1 MLPEVCIQ
9 RVRIKDYESRKEFFE
24 KVIKMWSDKESDK
37 DYLNFGEVSN
47 LAVDILMSPDML
59 PVSIGIFGNWGSGK
73 SSLLRLI
80 EQQIEKRDQEYMV
93 INFDAWLYQ
102 GYDDA
107 RVSLLEVIARKLDAT
122 AKGNETLLQKT
133 KNLLSRV
140 NTFRAMGLLAE
151 GIALTHGVPTG
162 GLFYKGVSAIEKV
175 LSSVQGKDDIN
186 KEDFKDLK
194 KTAKEGI
201 ETFNGLI
208 KKIPPTTPPQQIDAF
223 RKEYGEILKEIGKPL
238 IVIIDNLDRCLPAN
252 AIHTLEAIRLFLFLP
267 KTAFIIAADEEM
279 IREAVAEYFKG
290 TSDRHQI
297 DYIDKLIQV
306 PIRVPRTGIR
316 EIRSYLFMLF
326 ALASDI
332 QKDILEKLR
341 SELERSLQKSW
352 QEPPI
357 EKETALALIEKSE
370 DTTFIKMF
378 ELADRI
384 APILAT
390 SPFIQG
396 NPRIVKRLLNV
407 VKMRKKVADR
417 RKISLDESIITK
429 LVIFERCTGAE
440 ATADLYRL
448 IDAELGKPKIFDLIE
463 NDSSN
468 ALPDKGLPES
478 WTKNNTTSTF
488 IKKWSQLE
496 PSLKNVDLR
505 AAVYLS
511 RETMPI
517 GAYTVGLSV
526 QGKEALTTLV
536 NVRNLSSV
544 AAQNV
549 LKQLPLEEQV
559 LVMEGIINHLRQ
571 VSDWTTQPKGFAGAV
586 LLAKH
591 SDVASKI
598 LKRFINQ
605 LPSQNPWMTTMIKD
619 ENWNKEE
626 V

>member
-1 MLPEVCIQ
+1 
-9 RVRIKDYESRKEFFE
+9 
-24 KVIKMWSDKESDK
+24 MWSDKESDK

-47 LAVDILMSPDML
+47 LAVDILMTPDML
-59 PVSIGIFGNWGSGK
+59 PVSIGILGNWGAGK

-80 EQQIEKRDQEYMV
+80 EQQIEKQDQEYMV

-151 GIALTHGVPTG
+151 GIALAHGVPTG

-186 KEDFKDLK
+186 KEDFKDLQ
-194 KTAKEGI
+194 KTAKEGM

-208 KKIPPTTPPQQIDAF
+208 KKVPPTTPPQQIDAF

-238 IVIIDNLDRCLPAN
+238 IVIIDNLDRCLPVN

-290 TSDRHQI
+290 TSNRHQI

-332 QKDILEKLR
+332 KKDILEKLR

-352 QEPPI
+352 QEAPI
-357 EKETALALIEKSE
+357 EKETALALIEKSK
-370 DTTFIKMF
+370 DTNFIKMF

-384 APILAT
+384 ASILAT

-417 RKISLDESIITK
+417 REIPLDENIITK
-429 LVIFERCTGAE
+429 LVIFERCAGAE

-468 ALPDKGLPES
+468 TLPDKGLPES

-526 QGKEALTTLV
+526 QGKEALTALV

-544 AAQNV
+544 AAQNA

-571 VSDWTTQPKGFAGAV
+571 VSDWATQPKGFAGAV

-605 LPSQNPWMTTMIKD
+605 LPNQNPWMTTMIKD
-619 ENWNKEE
+619 ESWNKED

>member
-1 MLPEVCIQ
+1 
-9 RVRIKDYESRKEFFE
+9 
-24 KVIKMWSDKESDK
+24 MWSDKESDK

-59 PVSIGIFGNWGSGK
+59 PVSIGIFGNWGAGK

-80 EQQIEKRDQEYMV
+80 EQQIEKQDQKYMV

-102 GYDDA
+102 GCDDA
-107 RVSLLEVIARKLDAT
+107 RVSLLEVIARKLNAT

-133 KNLLSRV
+133 KSLLSRV
-140 NTFRAMGLLAE
+140 NAFRAMGLLAE
-151 GIALTHGVPTG
+151 GIALAHGVPAG
-162 GLFYKGVSAIEKV
+162 GLFYKGVNAIEKV
-175 LSSVQGKDDIN
+175 LSSFQGKDSIS
-186 KEDFKDLK
+186 KKDFQDLQ
-194 KTAKEGI
+194 KTAKEGM

-208 KKIPPTTPPQQIDAF
+208 KKVPPTTPPQQIDIF
-223 RKEYGEILKEIGKPL
+223 RKEYGEILKDIEKPL
-238 IVIIDNLDRCLPAN
+238 IVVIDNLDRCLPIN

-267 KTAFIIAADEEM
+267 NTAFIIAADEEM

-290 TSDRHQI
+290 TSNQHQI

-306 PIRVPRTGIR
+306 PIYVPRTGIL

-326 ALASDI
+326 ASASDI
-332 QKDILEKLR
+332 QNEMLEKLR
-341 SELERSLQKSW
+341 NKLEESLQKSW
-352 QEPPI
+352 QEKPI
-357 EKETALALIEKSE
+357 EKETALALIEKSK
-370 DTTFIKMF
+370 DATFIKMF

-417 RKISLDESIITK
+417 RKIPLDESIITK
-429 LVIFERCTGAE
+429 LVIFERCAGTD

-448 IDAELGKPKIFDLIE
+448 IDDAELGKPKIFDLIE
-463 NDSSN
+463 SDNAN
-468 ALPDKGLPES
+468 ALSGDDLPES
-478 WTKNNTTSTF
+478 WTKNKTTAEF
-488 IKKWSQLE
+488 IKKWSQLK
-496 PSLKNVDLR
+496 PSLKNIDLR

-517 GAYTVGLSV
+517 GAYIVGLSLH
-526 QGKEALTTLV
+526 GKEALTALV
-536 NVRNLSSV
+536 SVSNLSSA
-544 AAQNV
+544 AAQNA

-571 VSDWTTQPKGFAGAV
+571 VSDWATQPKGFAGAV
-586 LLAKH
+586 LLARH

-619 ENWNKEE
+619 ENWNKEDI
-626 V
+626 